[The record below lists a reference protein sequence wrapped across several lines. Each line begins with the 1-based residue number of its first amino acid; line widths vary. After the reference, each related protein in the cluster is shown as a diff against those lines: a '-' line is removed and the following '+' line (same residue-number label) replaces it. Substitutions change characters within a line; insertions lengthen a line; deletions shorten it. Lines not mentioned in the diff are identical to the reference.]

1 MNIKWMLWI
10 GVGMLLLT
18 VSPAMA
24 WGCPPGFVKSGDTRA
39 TVRQK
44 CGVPDFIYPDKS
56 RGNSQAVDERWY
68 YNPGPGQLVRV
79 LRFQHGVLANI
90 ATAGYG
96 FKPLTRR
103 CMPADI
109 RYGMSVYELVARCGK
124 PKNKRVAATGGNGGK
139 HTRSVHVLR
148 SEIWTYDFGAQYLLH
163 KVTLVDAQVDSVET
177 AGRAQKDSKRSH

>member
-10 GVGMLLLT
+10 AVGMLLLT

-24 WGCPPGFVKSGDTRA
+24 WNCPSGFAKSGDTRA

-56 RGNSQAVDERWY
+56 RGNSQAADERWY

-79 LRFQHGVLANI
+79 LRFQRGVLANI

-103 CMPADI
+103 CTPADI

-124 PKNKRVAATGGNGGK
+124 PKSKRVAATGGNGGK
-139 HTRSVHVLR
+139 HARSVHVLR
-148 SEIWTYDFGAQYLLH
+148 TEIWTYDFGPQYLLH
-163 KVTLVDAQVDSVET
+163 KVTLVDAQVNSAET
-177 AGRAQKDSKRSH
+177 ASRAQKGSKRSH